1 MTPGNVHDSVSFL
14 GIYEKVKKEHS
25 NVNSIVVDS
34 GYKIPA
40 IAKQIIDDGKTPIMP
55 YKRPMTKQGFF
66 KKYDYAYDEYY
77 DCYICPNNQILKYS
91 TTNRD
96 GYKEYKSNKKACAN
110 CPFLNQCTQSKNH
123 VKVIC
128 RHVWE
133 EYMEQV
139 EDIRHIKG
147 MKEIYMLRSQ
157 TIERVFADAKEK
169 HGMRY
174 TQYRG
179 IKKVK
184 MELNLLFACMNLK
197 KLATWLDRNG
207 LLPTGSDNLLT
218 NLMKNI
224 EKILLII
231 TKGVNANFIYP
242 LLSTN

>member
-1 MTPGNVHDSVSFL
+1 
-14 GIYEKVKKEHS
+14 
-25 NVNSIVVDS
+25 
-34 GYKIPA
+34 
-40 IAKQIIDDGKTPIMP
+40 

-96 GYKEYKSNKKACAN
+96 GYKEYKSNKKTCDN

-157 TIERVFADAKEK
+157 TIERVFADAKE
-169 HGMRY
+169 
-174 TQYRG
+174 
-179 IKKVK
+179 
-184 MELNLLFACMNLK
+184 
-197 KLATWLDRNG
+197 
-207 LLPTGSDNLLT
+207 
-218 NLMKNI
+218 
-224 EKILLII
+224 
-231 TKGVNANFIYP
+231 
-242 LLSTN
+242 